1 MSSRRPN
8 MSWTLTLELSVSIM
22 WFYHVSNCELLTAPI
37 FNSWYSKINQTLLS
51 VIRWYFKYFDTAVHV
66 WIIRPELS
74 IDHRNLLSNNE
85 LMLRK
90 EYSSSNSGPLPISS
104 LSTLWGSGP
113 GSEMDSKKNGGMNQ
127 SIRVSASHHGITSLF
142 KHFRNSKSF
151 SGGGIECWPL
161 FKLPWISC
169 LF

>member
-1 MSSRRPN
+1 MLANKSALSNMSSRRPN

-113 GSEMDSKKNGGMNQ
+113 GSEMDSKKNGGHEPEYQ
-127 SIRVSASHHGITSLF
+127 SFCFPPRYHVFVQTF
-142 KHFRNSKSF
+142 
-151 SGGGIECWPL
+151 
-161 FKLPWISC
+161 
-169 LF
+169 